1 MLVQERS
8 LLRMVEPSVGREQR
22 PARGRVAEMG
32 TKARARDGDEDR
44 GTGHWEGGR
53 FIVVRVY
60 DREHMSG

>member
-1 MLVQERS
+1 
-8 LLRMVEPSVGREQR
+8 MVEPSVGREQR

-32 TKARARDGDEDR
+32 TKASARDGDEDR